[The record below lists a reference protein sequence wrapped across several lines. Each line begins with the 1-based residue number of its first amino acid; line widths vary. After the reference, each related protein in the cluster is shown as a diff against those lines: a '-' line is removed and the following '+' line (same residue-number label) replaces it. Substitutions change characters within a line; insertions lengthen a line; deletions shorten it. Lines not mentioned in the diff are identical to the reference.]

1 MKVITEQSY
10 QSIVDTIIREE
21 ERLAEKASIPFSG
34 ISHIKLEGKVRE
46 RIGDDWTIR
55 RDPKVKF
62 SKSDINAVANS
73 RFYKLMGLKLL
84 LGLAVAILVV
94 AAIVNYVEGFPMWV
108 AWVLYAIEALTF
120 VYIYSKGQA
129 KIRRQLW
136 HELGRNENDEV

>member
-1 MKVITEQSY
+1 MQNEKFLKNSTE
-10 QSIVDTIIREE
+10 
-21 ERLAEKASIPFSG
+21 
-34 ISHIKLEGKVRE
+34 
-46 RIGDDWTIR
+46 
-55 RDPKVKF
+55 KF